1 MEILSRR
8 KEIYTVSS
16 MWAVA
21 KKYVEYISQEVLY
34 ERKTMKF
41 LKAFLIVLFAT
52 LLLAVVG
59 GGCFQ
64 DLLTPI
70 HIDEAAIKYS
80 GQEATSY
87 MPWTTVWDA
96 KRIRAYVNYIHVQ
109 TQNAYER
116 LKKDDSL
123 THAFL
128 LDGVDANIADAMEL
142 QAMVFSP
149 TSPLG
154 AMLLAG
160 GGLGLGAL
168 AIKRPGD
175 KTKKQTEELV
185 KTLSA

>member
-1 MEILSRR
+1 
-8 KEIYTVSS
+8 
-16 MWAVA
+16 
-21 KKYVEYISQEVLY
+21 
-34 ERKTMKF
+34 MKF
-41 LKAFLIVLFAT
+41 LKMFLVILFAS
-52 LLLAVVG
+52 LLLAVIG

-64 DLLTPI
+64 DLLMPI
-70 HIDEAAIKYS
+70 HIDEAAIEYS

-96 KRIRAYVNYIHVQ
+96 KRIRGYVNYMHVQ

-128 LDGVDANIADAMEL
+128 LDGVDANIADAEEL
-142 QAMVFSP
+142 QAQVFSP

-175 KTKKQTEELV
+175 KSKKQVELEKSV
-185 KTLSA
+185 PA

>member
-1 MEILSRR
+1 
-8 KEIYTVSS
+8 
-16 MWAVA
+16 
-21 KKYVEYISQEVLY
+21 
-34 ERKTMKF
+34 MKF
-41 LKAFLIVLFAT
+41 LKAFLIVLFVT

-59 GGCFQ
+59 GGCIQ
-64 DLLTPI
+64 DLLTPC
-70 HIDEAAIKYS
+70 HIGEAAIEYS

-87 MPWTTVWDA
+87 VPWTTVWDA

-128 LDGVDANIADAMEL
+128 LDGVDANIADAVEL
-142 QAMVFSP
+142 QAMVFNP

-175 KTKKQTEELV
+175 KSKKQTEELV
-185 KTLSA
+185 KTLTA